1 MACLGLRGPYAD
13 VNPNAPFNRDRGATL
28 KVEDKGVGGGGGG

>member
-1 MACLGLRGPYAD
+1 MACLGLRGPYVD

-28 KVEDKGVGGGGGG
+28 KVEDKERGGGGG